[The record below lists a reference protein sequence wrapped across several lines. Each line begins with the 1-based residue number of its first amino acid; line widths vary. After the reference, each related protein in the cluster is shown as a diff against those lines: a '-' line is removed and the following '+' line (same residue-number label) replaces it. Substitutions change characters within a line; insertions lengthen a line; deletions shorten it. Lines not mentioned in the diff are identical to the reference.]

1 MPHLDTALDVV
12 IKDDGCCTQC
22 GAPISALVLGGLCAA
37 CATKALEPPEPVAT
51 ETQIEARRA
60 LARRELA
67 RRHLIPYIQYQMP
80 NYHAGWV
87 HWDIAARLERLLKQ
101 VIRGESPRLILDMP
115 PRTGKSLLVSQF
127 FPGWALGQ
135 HPWLEFINAS
145 HTASLAVDF
154 SRKVRSQLEDPAY
167 PVLFDKT
174 KIDENNRNVMGW
186 KTTDAGGYLPAG
198 VGGSITGKG
207 AHCAHFSV
215 AAPTRGGLKRI
226 SDIRVG
232 DEVLGYDHG
241 TKRVR
246 WTVVRAIS
254 TSRKPELVDV
264 CGALLTPDH
273 LVWTEECGYVP
284 AAEAAGHTVSLLSVR
299 GGVPSP
305 AKGTRAVPATL
316 RAAGKGILHTGVRKP
331 PEPEG
336 ATLRVRAPEGVACSD
351 VCGVSPRG
359 QARGAGLLYLWD
371 AVRARYGRA
380 REESTAAWHRLKG
393 LLLSSVLRAVS
404 AEPPPSSGGP
414 QSRVRRVWGV
424 GRRAQA
430 EEILQRGLL
439 SQKEGAGF
447 GIRGSL
453 EPAEAGGCAARR
465 SSVRELREG
474 EGSRGGTPHRP
485 RRNEPRVGEPGA
497 ALRSLPQPLSSSVRG
512 TCAADLAH
520 LLPDE
525 GGHWVVDIQT
535 STGNFFCGDSGLL
548 VHNCLIIDDFL
559 KNREEANSQT
569 IRDSIWQ
576 WYSSTAY
583 TRLAP
588 GGGVLVIATRWHDD
602 DLVGRLI
609 AKMRDEDE
617 PGDQF
622 EIVKYPAIAEHDE
635 YRLPS
640 GKLISLP
647 AEGAKLLRKKG
658 EALHPERWPLDRLL
672 KIKAAVTPDDWAALY
687 QQDPQASTSA
697 IFTADMVRYYDPAE
711 LPKRLVYY
719 TFWDLAIGQK
729 QTNDWTVGTTVG
741 VDEQDNIWVVNV
753 QRGRWDAMEIVDR
766 MIDTYRTYHEDMIG
780 VEKGHISMAI
790 GPFLQKRIDESPDA
804 KGMGFFE
811 VPTGNRDKVARSR
824 SIQGRM
830 KQGKVRYPR
839 QAPWLKG
846 HLDELFAFDK
856 GKFDDQVDS
865 ISGIGIMLDE
875 MVQPGAPKK
884 AGEPEWM
891 KKVLQRMARTASSG
905 RDWRAA

>member
-87 HWDIAARLERLLKQ
+87 HWDIAARLERFLKQ

-115 PRTGKSLLVSQF
+115 PRTGKSLAVSQF

-135 HPWLEFINAS
+135 HPWLEFIVAS

-154 SRKVRSQLEDPAY
+154 SRKVRAQIEDPAY
-167 PVLFDKT
+167 PLVFDKT
-174 KIDENNRNVMGW
+174 RVDPDNRNAMGW
-186 KTTDAGGYLPAG
+186 KTTDGGGYLPAG
-198 VGGSITGKG
+198 VGGAITGRG
-207 AHCAHFSV
+207 AH
-215 AAPTRGGLKRI
+215 I
-226 SDIRVG
+226 
-232 DEVLGYDHG
+232 
-241 TKRVR
+241 
-246 WTVVRAIS
+246 
-254 TSRKPELVDV
+254 
-264 CGALLTPDH
+264 LT
-273 LVWTEECGYVP
+273 
-284 AAEAAGHTVSLLSVR
+284 
-299 GGVPSP
+299 
-305 AKGTRAVPATL
+305 
-316 RAAGKGILHTGVRKP
+316 
-331 PEPEG
+331 
-336 ATLRVRAPEGVACSD
+336 
-351 VCGVSPRG
+351 
-359 QARGAGLLYLWD
+359 
-371 AVRARYGRA
+371 
-380 REESTAAWHRLKG
+380 
-393 LLLSSVLRAVS
+393 
-404 AEPPPSSGGP
+404 
-414 QSRVRRVWGV
+414 
-424 GRRAQA
+424 
-430 EEILQRGLL
+430 
-439 SQKEGAGF
+439 
-447 GIRGSL
+447 
-453 EPAEAGGCAARR
+453 
-465 SSVRELREG
+465 
-474 EGSRGGTPHRP
+474 
-485 RRNEPRVGEPGA
+485 
-497 ALRSLPQPLSSSVRG
+497 
-512 TCAADLAH
+512 
-520 LLPDE
+520 
-525 GGHWVVDIQT
+525 
-535 STGNFFCGDSGLL
+535 
-548 VHNCLIIDDFL
+548 IDDFL
-559 KNREEANSQT
+559 KNRDDARSAV
-569 IRDSIWQ
+569 IREGHWQ

-588 GGGVLVIATRWHDD
+588 GGGVLVIACMTGDTPVTLGDGTRKRLEEIRPGDEVLAWKDGVQVTRRVLNWAAQGEDEVFEIRTGNHRVRANARHPFLVRRSGGHEWVRVQDLGVGDLLVGTGVLPGRAPVMLSDDEAWLLGFMFGDGWVTTNKKRSWNRDRTKSYETASLVTCVAKTMSPTIFKRGVNERVLGLFERVLGVRLKDTQFGYYRTEVARVGRWFLERGLAGGAKGKRLPAWLFNQPRGTRLAFLSGFSAADGYFDAHARIQIKLANGLLVEDLRQLARDVGYRPTNVYARTERVQPPHSAAVLAAESWHVGWGTTELVNEAFTAAAIRSIVPAGRAAVYDIQVEDAECFVADGLVTHNTRWHDD

-658 EALHPERWPLDRLL
+658 EALHPERWPLERLL

-697 IFTADMVRYYDPAE
+697 IFTPDMVRYYDPAE

-865 ISGIGIMLDE
+865 LSGIGIMLDE